1 MDFRIVIALTH
12 PINFVQQSNQKL
24 NLSSLSYQGNY
35 KKSEELDYDEEV
47 EVKGKQEEKE
57 TRINNKAF
65 IFDRYLKV

>member
-1 MDFRIVIALTH
+1 MISITH
-12 PINFVQQSNQKL
+12 AINFVHQSNEKL
-24 NLSSLSYQGNY
+24 NLSSLLYQENY
-35 KKSEELDYDEEV
+35 IESEELDYDEEV

>member
-1 MDFRIVIALTH
+1 LISITH
-12 PINFVQQSNQKL
+12 AINFVHQSNERL
-24 NLSSLSYQGNY
+24 NLSSLLYQENY
-35 KKSEELDYDEEV
+35 IESEELDYDEEV

>member
-1 MDFRIVIALTH
+1 LISITH
-12 PINFVQQSNQKL
+12 AINFVHQSNEKL
-24 NLSSLSYQGNY
+24 NLSSLLYQENY
-35 KKSEELDYDEEV
+35 IESEELDYDEEV